1 MLILTRQIRETVM
14 IGDEVAITI
23 LGIKGTRV
31 SVGIDAPKTLPVH
44 RREIYDLIRS
54 KGARLER
61 R

>member
-1 MLILTRQIRETVM
+1 M

-23 LGIKGTRV
+23 LGIKDSRV
-31 SVGIDAPKTLPVH
+31 RVGIDAPKTQPVH

-54 KGARLER
+54 KGAQSER